1 MPGELGLPRAAGKG
15 GLPGRGGGGGLPA
28 GAMPAQP
35 GGRGRGEDEADGLL
49 AAPAPPAAAEGEEG
63 GKPEL
68 RRAEVA
74 AWVTCGCLNNAAWV
88 IFLTGAEALLT
99 GEAGV
104 VLLAEIIPGFI
115 VYLLGGV
122 LLYRIPYVPRV
133 LTASILSSVS
143 LAFAATARSS
153 GAALAGMAIC
163 SVASGLGEVTFLALT
178 SRAPAGAL
186 AAWGSGTGFAGIA
199 GAGLW
204 VFLHDVLGYST
215 KATLLLCSPLP
226 LLQGVAFMS
235 GVRRSVA
242 REGRAVQKK
251 MAVLPTP
258 VRLQVLRQIVVP
270 FMLPLFVVYMFEY
283 SINQA
288 LFLPLGIT
296 AYRSRPQ
303 RACKMY
309 SMLQLSYQVGV
320 FISRTSLYYV
330 KFPYPGLMAGLQV
343 GNFVFGVLQVLHGF
357 IRGGSAPM
365 FLLLFALWE
374 WLLGGGC
381 YVNGMHQ
388 MTKLLPAPHQEFA
401 LSVVAVANTG
411 GILVAGIVATGLEE
425 ALLRHLRAPPFEC

>member
-1 MPGELGLPRAAGKG
+1 
-15 GLPGRGGGGGLPA
+15 
-28 GAMPAQP
+28 MPAQP
-35 GGRGRGEDEADGLL
+35 GGGDAGEAEGLL
-49 AAPAPPAAAEGEEG
+49 PAAGPPAGGEGAGEAG
-63 GKPEL
+63 GTPEL
-68 RRAEVA
+68 QRAEVA

-104 VLLAEIIPGFI
+104 VLLAEIVPGFV

-133 LTASILSSVS
+133 LAASILSSVS
-143 LAFAATARSS
+143 LAVAATARSS
-153 GAALAGMAIC
+153 GAALAGMAVC

-178 SRAPAGAL
+178 ARAPAGAL
-186 AAWGSGTGFAGIA
+186 AAWGSGTGVAGIA

-204 VFLHDVLGYST
+204 VFLHDVLGLST
-215 KATLLLCSPLP
+215 EATLLLCSPLP

-251 MAVLPTP
+251 LAVLPAQ
-258 VRLQVLRQIVVP
+258 VRLQVLRQIAVP
-270 FMLPLFVVYMFEY
+270 FMLPLFVVYLFEY

-288 LFLPLGIT
+288 LFLPLGV
-296 AYRSRPQ
+296 AAFRGRPQ
-303 RACKMY
+303 RACKTY
-309 SMLQLSYQVGV
+309 SMLQLGYQVGV
-320 FISRTSLYYV
+320 FVSRTSLSYV
-330 KFPYPGLMAGLQV
+330 KLPFPGLMAGLQV
-343 GNFVFGVLQVLHGF
+343 ANFSVGLLQVLHGF
-357 IRGGSAPM
+357 MRGGATPAL
-365 FLLLFALWE
+365 LLLFSLWE
-374 WLLGGGC
+374 GLLGGGC

-388 MTKLLPAPHQEFA
+388 MTKLLPAPHREFA

-411 GILVAGIVATGLEE
+411 GILAAGIVATGLEQ

>member
-1 MPGELGLPRAAGKG
+1 
-15 GLPGRGGGGGLPA
+15 
-28 GAMPAQP
+28 
-35 GGRGRGEDEADGLL
+35 
-49 AAPAPPAAAEGEEG
+49 
-63 GKPEL
+63 
-68 RRAEVA
+68 
-74 AWVTCGCLNNAAWV
+74 
-88 IFLTGAEALLT
+88 
-99 GEAGV
+99 
-104 VLLAEIIPGFI
+104 

-133 LTASILSSVS
+133 LAASILSSVS

-309 SMLQLSYQVGV
+309 SMLQLGYQVGV
-320 FISRTSLYYV
+320 FISRTSLFYV
-330 KFPYPGLMAGLQV
+330 KFPYPGLMA
-343 GNFVFGVLQVLHGF
+343 
-357 IRGGSAPM
+357 
-365 FLLLFALWE
+365 
-374 WLLGGGC
+374 GGC